1 MLTCA
6 TTDASPPASP
16 SATVTRPRN
25 GPVQSRVGMD
35 PLPRG
40 PRRAGT
46 TTCPRRRSREA
57 VIRRRIWDG
66 RTGRDRVALEEEEEE
81 NRVRSGWRTSPVE
94 SPLSLV
100 AGESPHPLPVW
111 ALTRSSAASLH
122 PQVPPRQEPQS
133 LPRPRNRSS
142 RSRLVRPV
150 SLSKNPSTPNYRFR
164 LRTNWSRTRRESR

>member
-6 TTDASPPASP
+6 TIDTSPPASP

-40 PRRAGT
+40 PRRAAS
-46 TTCPRRRSREA
+46 TTCPRRRSREV

-66 RTGRDRVALEEEEEE
+66 RTGRDRVALEEAEG
-81 NRVRSGWRTSPVE
+81 NRVRSGWRASPVE

-100 AGESPHPLPVW
+100 AGESPNPLPVW
-111 ALTRSSAASLH
+111 ALTRSSAATRH

-142 RSRLVRPV
+142 RSRLVRPA
-150 SLSKNPSTPNYRFR
+150 SPYKSPSTPNYRFR
-164 LRTNWSRTRRESR
+164 LRTNWSRTRRESP